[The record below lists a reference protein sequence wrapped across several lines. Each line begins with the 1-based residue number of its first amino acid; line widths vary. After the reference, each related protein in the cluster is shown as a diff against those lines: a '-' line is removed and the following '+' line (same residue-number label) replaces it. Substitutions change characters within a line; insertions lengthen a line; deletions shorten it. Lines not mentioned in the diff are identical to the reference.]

1 MVGAAARFQWKEESF
16 VNKETKKGNIDDSFP
31 SLAVKF
37 GREKCQKNEGQGK
50 FILAHFVGGHD
61 QRKCSACRQA
71 YMERSTTSNL
81 SYRKPLPKT

>member
-37 GREKCQKNEGQGK
+37 GREKCQKYEGQGK
-50 FILAHFVGGHD
+50 FVLARFVGGHD
-61 QRKCSACRQA
+61 QRKCSAC
-71 YMERSTTSNL
+71 
-81 SYRKPLPKT
+81 PLGL